1 MGRQTATRRACTVA
15 PEGHLTYA
23 QAAARLG
30 VNSIRMIEILVA
42 AGELGVFRPR
52 PRCPF
57 ITEASLADYIRRKTT
72 PPRPARRG
80 R

>member
-1 MGRQTATRRACTVA
+1 MGRQLTATRRARTVA
-15 PEGHLTYA
+15 PDGHLTYA
-23 QAAARLG
+23 QAAERLG
-30 VNSIRMIEILVA
+30 VGSIRVVELLVA
-42 AGELGVFRPR
+42 AGELGVFRPS

-72 PPRPARRG
+72 PARPRRG